1 MGGAKDEGHLRIL
14 KVFSSASGSG
24 VFQQWEGCPRF
35 SGIRGSYK
43 SEDSCSN
50 AFNVK
55 KQLLG
60 EEKKNIFRLLHD
72 AHEGGGG
79 VYDSA
84 HLETKTVKS
93 LCDVLK
99 NKTPPR

>member
-60 EEKKNIFRLLHD
+60 EEKKTSS
-72 AHEGGGG
+72 ACCMMPMKGGG
-79 VYDSA
+79 VYMTRPILRRKPSKA
-84 HLETKTVKS
+84 FAMF
-93 LCDVLK
+93 
-99 NKTPPR
+99 